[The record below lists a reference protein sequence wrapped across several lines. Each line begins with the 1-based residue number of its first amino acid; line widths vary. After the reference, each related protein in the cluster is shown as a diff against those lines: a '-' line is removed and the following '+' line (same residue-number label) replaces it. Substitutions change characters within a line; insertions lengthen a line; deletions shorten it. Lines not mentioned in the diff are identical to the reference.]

1 MGSEAKGVT
10 RRKVGALTGGI
21 SMSNEA
27 AGSSSHWEK
36 SKRLLFITLAIW
48 AFFSFV
54 VHWFGSALNGAE
66 GSFPGGY
73 FMAGQGSQ
81 IAFVVLIFWF
91 VSRQNKLD
99 DEHGVSEE

>member
-1 MGSEAKGVT
+1 
-10 RRKVGALTGGI
+10 
-21 SMSNEA
+21 MSNEA

-66 GSFPGGY
+66 DHSPAAISWLARARRSPSSF
-73 FMAGQGSQ
+73 
-81 IAFVVLIFWF
+81 
-91 VSRQNKLD
+91 
-99 DEHGVSEE
+99 

>member
-1 MGSEAKGVT
+1 
-10 RRKVGALTGGI
+10 
-21 SMSNEA
+21 MSNEA

-36 SKRLLFITLAIW
+36 SKRLLFITLAVW

-54 VHWFGSALNGAE
+54 VHWFGAALNGAE

-81 IAFVVLIFWF
+81 IAFVILVFWF
-91 VSRQNKLD
+91 VTRQNRLD